1 MDNIKAVDT
10 CSNDITDKVVVT
22 GNVVTSRV
30 GKYKVTYSVT
40 DSLHRSTSVDI
51 TVTVTGK

>member
-1 MDNIKAVDT
+1 MGNIKAVDT

-40 DSLHRSTSVDI
+40 DSLHRSASVDI
-51 TVTVTGK
+51 TVTITN

>member
-10 CSNDITDKVVVT
+10 CSNDITDKIAVT

-51 TVTVTGK
+51 TETVTEK